1 MLLDSGLGGYPWS
14 VEIREFVAAI
24 FAAACE
30 QDGEVGRVLWLQAQ
44 GHETVFAHAEAEV
57 LFLRIVVDYSGWLG
71 LNEGSGAELAPPAF
85 ARGEEIHTP
94 TLVLVGQLDNRDCCK
109 IADELCRRIPGA
121 EKKCCRASVI

>member
-24 FAAACE
+24 FAATCE
-30 QDGEVGRVLWLQAQ
+30 QDVEVGRVLWLQVQ
-44 GHETVFAHAEAEV
+44 GHETIFAHAEAEV

-71 LNEGSGAELAPPAF
+71 LNEDSGAELAPPAF

-94 TLVLVGQLDNRDCCK
+94 TLVLVGQLNNRDCCK
-109 IADELCRRIPGA
+109 IADELCRRIPGV

>member
-1 MLLDSGLGGYPWS
+1 M
-14 VEIREFVAAI
+14 EIREFVAAI
-24 FAAACE
+24 FAAARE
-30 QDGEVGRVLWLQAQ
+30 QGVEVGRVLWLQAQ

-71 LNEGSGAELAPPAF
+71 LNEDSGAELAPPAF

-109 IADELCRRIPGA
+109 IADELCRRIPGV